1 LLFVHTI
8 QQTNSRNGVSHTA
21 DVSILKN
28 VVQSML
34 KLFYLTK
41 LDATTSL
48 VRLNYAANMEAVD
61 YM

>member
-1 LLFVHTI
+1 
-8 QQTNSRNGVSHTA
+8 
-21 DVSILKN
+21 
-28 VVQSML
+28 ML